1 MIWPFKRKPELEQRA
16 AMGVTLDYMDH
27 RRRQV
32 LTDAGVNLTATT
44 GTALHYW
51 QSGFA
56 MLDNAT
62 LRPDVLAA
70 IGRDLCMKGESC
82 WHIRADKSALDLVPV
97 AYWDDLGNG
106 RYHLHIARVNT
117 TETIKALEGEVLHL
131 RINADPVQS
140 WKGRSPWQM
149 MGLTPSLLAE
159 IEAAFSTGTRY
170 AGKGVL
176 PFPAAVPEDQ
186 KTKALSGLQNGSLA
200 VLTSKA
206 EFAQHTGGHSAEW
219 RRVDLSPD
227 LQKTDFA
234 EISRDLHIR
243 LLTGCGIP
251 PALMTESGN
260 AGAMR
265 EAYRLFV
272 LQTIK
277 PLSRQLLP
285 ELTDKLGVDALDTS
299 QMMSADIAG
308 RARAVGILTGAGVS
322 LEKALVM
329 AGWDEEGGAE

>member
-1 MIWPFKRKPELEQRA
+1 MIWPFKRKIETRA
-16 AMGVTLDYMDH
+16 VMGVTLDYMDH
-27 RRRQV
+27 RRKQV

-56 MLDNAT
+56 MLTDESTT
-62 LRPDVLAA
+62 LRADTLAA

-82 WHIRADKSALDLVPV
+82 WHIRADGSALDLVPV
-97 AYWDDLGNG
+97 AYWDELGNG

-117 TETIKALEGEVLHL
+117 TETVKALADEVLHL
-131 RINADPVQS
+131 RINADPVQP

-149 MGLTPSLLAE
+149 MGLTPALLAE
-159 IEAAFSTGTRY
+159 IESAFSTASRY

-176 PFPAAVPEDQ
+176 PFPSAVAEDQ
-186 KTKALSGLQNGSLA
+186 KAKAVSGLQNGALA
-200 VLTSKA
+200 VLTSKSD
-206 EFAQHTGGHSAEW
+206 FAHQTGGHSAEW

-227 LQKTDFA
+227 LQKTEFA
-234 EISRDLHIR
+234 NVSRDLHIR

-251 PALMTESGN
+251 PALMTEDGN

-272 LQTIK
+272 LQTVQ
-277 PLSRQLLP
+277 PLARQILP
-285 ELTDKLGVDALDTS
+285 ELTAKLGLTS
-299 QMMSADIAG
+299 LSTADMMSADVAG
-308 RARAVGILTGAGVS
+308 RARAVGILTGAGVD
-322 LEKALVM
+322 LQKALAM
-329 AGWDEEGGAE
+329 AGWDSE